1 MQPAA
6 QKPDVPKISGQPP
19 PAPLLART
27 LTTSERLKRDFA
39 DTHAALEQLMQLP
52 HAIKTVEDYAA
63 SLKMYVWVF
72 APLEDALAGYP
83 QWPLLGIDFAQHRRT
98 QALQADIFALTGAAC
113 AAPKP
118 AAPFASFAQA
128 FGALYVLEGSALGG
142 RFILRDL
149 EARLGPAI
157 AGAQRFFAG
166 HGAQTGP
173 FWNAFKQKLDAYGA
187 RHPDQ
192 HQNLA
197 AGASQV
203 FDRFMQAAKPALE

>member
-6 QKPDVPKISGQPP
+6 QNPDAPKISGKPP
-19 PAPLLART
+19 PAPLPAYP

-52 HAIKTVEDYAA
+52 HAIKTVQNYAA
-63 SLKMYVWVF
+63 TLKIFFSVF
-72 APLEDALAGYP
+72 APLEDALALHQ
-83 QWPLLGIDFAQHRRT
+83 QWPQLGIDFAQHRRT
-98 QALQADIFALTGAAC
+98 QALQSDIFALTGAAC
-113 AAPKP
+113 AAPPP
-118 AAPFASFAQA
+118 AAPFASFSQA

-149 EARLGPAI
+149 QARLGPAI
-157 AGAQRFFAG
+157 AGATKFFAG

-173 FWNAFKQKLDAYGA
+173 FWNALKQKLDTYGA

-192 HQNLA
+192 YPCLA
-197 AGASQV
+197 AGARQA
-203 FDRFMQAAKPALE
+203 FDRFMQAAKPAAE